1 MQTWTITQKTETD
14 NGNDVKAEYGLICID
29 SDLEALRTQI
39 DCNLQV
45 VKGEV
50 PDETKGV
57 DYFGIIFSNTPL
69 PMKIQEIT
77 RVIANVDGVQDVYF
91 LKAEQDHKTQE
102 LRLYFKIQSIYGA
115 LEYNKNIENIG

>member
-1 MQTWTITQKTETD
+1 MQTWTITQKTD
-14 NGNDVKAEYGLICID
+14 RDPGNDITSEYGIISIS

-50 PDETKGV
+50 EDDTKGV
-57 DYFGIIFSNTPL
+57 DYFGIVLSNTPL
-69 PMKIQEIT
+69 SMKIQEIT
-77 RVIANVDGVQDVYF
+77 RVISNVEGVENVYF
-91 LKAEQDHKTQE
+91 LKAEQDPKTQS
-102 LRLYFKIQSIYGA
+102 LKLYFQIQSIYGA

>member
-1 MQTWTITQKTETD
+1 MQTWTITQKTPTS

-39 DCNLQV
+39 DCNLQT

-50 PDETKGV
+50 PDDTKGV
-57 DYFGIIFSNTPL
+57 DYFGIVLSNTPL
-69 PMKIQEIT
+69 SMKIQEIT
-77 RVIANVDGVQDVYF
+77 RVISNIDGVNDVYF
-91 LKAEQDHKTQE
+91 LRAEQNKKTHQ
-102 LRLYFKIQSIYGA
+102 LSLFFRIQSVYGI

>member
-1 MQTWTITQKTETD
+1 MSTWNLTKKTETD
-14 NGNDVKAEYGLICID
+14 PGNDVYAEYGLISMSSELD
-29 SDLEALRTQI
+29 ALRTII
-39 DCNLQV
+39 DANLQV

-77 RVIANVDGVQDVYF
+77 RVISNIDGVEEVYF
-91 LKAEQDHKTQE
+91 LKAEQDHKSQD
-102 LRLYFKIQSIYGA
+102 LKLYFKIQSVYGA

>member
-1 MQTWTITQKTETD
+1 MQTWTITQKTD
-14 NGNDVKAEYGLICID
+14 IDPGNDVTSEYGIISIS

-50 PDETKGV
+50 EDDTKGV
-57 DYFGIIFSNTPL
+57 DYFGIVLSNTPL
-69 PMKIQEIT
+69 SMKIQEIT
-77 RVIANVDGVQDVYF
+77 RVISNVEGVENVYF
-91 LKAEQDHKTQE
+91 LKAEQDPKTQN
-102 LRLYFKIQSIYGA
+102 LKLYFQIQSIYGA

>member
-1 MQTWTITQKTETD
+1 MQTWTITQKTD
-14 NGNDVKAEYGLICID
+14 VDPGNDVTSEYGIISIS

-50 PDETKGV
+50 EDDTKGV
-57 DYFGIIFSNTPL
+57 DYFGVVLSNTPL
-69 PMKIQEIT
+69 SMKIQEIT
-77 RVIANVDGVQDVYF
+77 RVISNIEGVENVYF
-91 LKAEQDHKTQE
+91 LKAEQDPKTQN
-102 LRLYFKIQSIYGA
+102 LKLYFQIQSIYGV

>member
-1 MQTWTITQKTETD
+1 MSTWNLTKKTETD
-14 NGNDVKAEYGLICID
+14 PGNDVYAEYGLI
-29 SDLEALRTQI
+29 SMSSELEALRTII
-39 DCNLQV
+39 DANLQV

-77 RVIANVDGVQDVYF
+77 RVISNIDGVEEVYF
-91 LKAEQDHKTQE
+91 LKAEQDHKSQD
-102 LRLYFKIQSIYGA
+102 LKLYFKIQSVYGA